1 MKTIEAKRLY
11 NEAERAINRINSNRC
26 FIDRPI
32 DIEDYLTKVYGDEAS
47 KEILELVFNDEI
59 K

>member
-11 NEAERAINRINSNRC
+11 NEAERAVKRINSNRC
-26 FIDRPI
+26 FIDRAI
-32 DIEDYLTKVYGDEAS
+32 DIEEYLTRMYGDEAS
-47 KEILELVFNDEI
+47 DEIIDLVFNDEI

>member
-11 NEAERAINRINSNRC
+11 NEAERTIKRINSNQC
-26 FIDRPI
+26 FIDRAV
-32 DIEDYLTKVYGDEAS
+32 DIEEYLIKVYGDEAS
-47 KEILELVFNDEI
+47 DEILELVFNDEI